1 MITKLLILL
10 LGIALG
16 VAGWHF
22 YQRTFHPSVAQR
34 AGDLAGR
41 TREAAAETKQQTA
54 ASARAI
60 GENLGDAGIVAL
72 IKGKYLLDKDLSA
85 LAISVECTDGKVT
98 LTGTAESAERIARAV
113 EIARQTK
120 GVADVTSRLTV
131 KN

>member
-1 MITKLLILL
+1 MKRKLLILL

-16 VAGWHF
+16 AAGWHL
-22 YQRTFHPSVAQR
+22 YQRTFHPTVGQR

-41 TREAAAETKQQTA
+41 AREAAGETREQSA
-54 ASARAI
+54 ATARAL

-85 LAISVECTDGKVT
+85 LAISVECTNGRVM
-98 LTGTAESAERIARAV
+98 LTGTAESPERIARAV

-120 GVADVTSRLTV
+120 GVTDVTSRLTV

>member
-1 MITKLLILL
+1 MKRKLIILL

-16 VAGWHF
+16 AAGWHL
-22 YQRTFHPSVAQR
+22 YQHTFQPTVAQR

-41 TREAAAETKQQTA
+41 TREAAAETKDQSA
-54 ASARAI
+54 ASARAL

-85 LAISVECTDGKVT
+85 LAISVECSHGKVM
-98 LTGTAESAERIARAV
+98 LTGTAESPERIARAV

-120 GVADVTSRLTV
+120 GVTDVTSRLTV

>member
-1 MITKLLILL
+1 MKSKLIILL

-16 VAGWHF
+16 AGGWHL
-22 YQRTFHPSVAQR
+22 YQRTFHPTVAQR

-41 TREAAAETKQQTA
+41 TREVATETKEQTA
-54 ASARAI
+54 ASARAL

-85 LAISVECTDGKVT
+85 LAISVECTNGRV
-98 LTGTAESAERIARAV
+98 LLSGTAESPERIARAV

-120 GVADVTSRLTV
+120 GVTEVTSQLTV